1 MPGGACTSNAVAD
14 PARLTVARFASP
26 EPLPASSR
34 KLLTGTAGG
43 IQENR
48 TGLPEGPCVTANPSG
63 AAGGPLQ
70 PMVTETSF
78 DGALVTPCATART
91 RMKYVPLA
99 TGAVIVVGAAGT
111 GTLAMLASPDAVPAS
126 IT

>member
-1 MPGGACTSNAVAD
+1 MPD
-14 PARLTVARFASP
+14 
-26 EPLPASSR
+26 
-34 KLLTGTAGG
+34 
-43 IQENR
+43 
-48 TGLPEGPCVTANPSG
+48 GPCVTANPSG
-63 AAGGPLQ
+63 AAAGPLQ

-78 DGALVTPCATART
+78 DGALVTPWATART
-91 RMKYVPLA
+91 RMKYAPLA